1 MTKFNKQP
9 VSDIGPIATGL
20 KKNDQSQLEDHLTN
34 ALADTML
41 LMMKTQTAHWNAIG
55 AISISL
61 HKLTEE
67 QYKDLFQAADV
78 IAERIR
84 ALGFTAPLSYRDML
98 HNTIITEEVDIL
110 TPYEMIQ
117 RLVADHEK
125 IVRRMREIARIA
137 DQMEDY
143 VTQDLIVSRMAFHE
157 KAIWQ
162 LRATITDPV
171 TLENPLKS
179 VSSH

>member
-1 MTKFNKQP
+1 MTIFNKQT

-20 KKNDQSQLEDHLTN
+20 KTNDQSQLEDHLTK

-41 LMMKTQTAHWNAIG
+41 LMMKTQTTHWNAIG

-67 QYKDLFQAADV
+67 QYNNLFKAADV

-98 HNTIITEEVDIL
+98 HNTVITEEVDIL

-117 RLVADHEK
+117 QLVVDHEK
-125 IVRRMREIARIA
+125 IVRRMRDIARIA
-137 DQMEDY
+137 DQKQDY
-143 VTQDLIVSRMAFHE
+143 VTHDLIVSRMAFHE
-157 KAIWQ
+157 KAVWQ
-162 LRATITDPV
+162 LRATITDPA
-171 TLENPLKS
+171 TLENPVKAS
-179 VSSH
+179 ASN